1 MENIYNHSNDKGNLK
16 NGIEDNPKSF
26 KYVGRPKVKSDNT
39 LEKFKENDFEKKV
52 KKMFDRKKFKISN
65 EFNQKNSEIFLKD
78 KDECMKDEELDDNI
92 PNNSRKS
99 SDFSPIKKDYN
110 TKNSFYSIE
119 SSNYVKEI
127 VGLLK

>member
-1 MENIYNHSNDKGNLK
+1 MENIYNHSNDKEDLK
-16 NGIEDNPKSF
+16 NCIEDNPKSF

-78 KDECMKDEELDDNI
+78 KDEYMKDEELDDNI
-92 PNNSRKS
+92 PNN
-99 SDFSPIKKDYN
+99 
-110 TKNSFYSIE
+110 
-119 SSNYVKEI
+119 
-127 VGLLK
+127 

>member
-78 KDECMKDEELDDNI
+78 KDECMKDEELDDTI
-92 PNNSRKS
+92 PHKKKKHL
-99 SDFSPIKKDYN
+99 DFSRIKKNYN
-110 TKNSFYSIE
+110 KINSFYSIE
-119 SSNYVKEI
+119 SSNYVEEI
-127 VGLLK
+127 VDLLK